1 MGTEVSMSGQDDGSA
16 WKSSARGESAWKE
29 AREQVA
35 LSNEA
40 GRKSGKRVREAYQ
53 REREEVRRAAEARR
67 HAKLL
72 GRDRSP

>member
-1 MGTEVSMSGQDDGSA
+1 MSGPDDGSG

-35 LSNEA
+35 SRNEA
-40 GRKSGKRVREAYQ
+40 ARKSGKRVRDAYL
-53 REREEVRRAAEARR
+53 REREHVRRAAEARR

-72 GRDRSP
+72 DDSRES

>member
-1 MGTEVSMSGQDDGSA
+1 MNGQEDGSG

-35 LSNEA
+35 LRNDA
-40 GRKSGKRVREAYQ
+40 ARKSGKRAREAYQ
-53 REREEVRRAAEARR
+53 REREDARQAAEARR

-72 GRDRSP
+72 GRERTP